1 MGGGIFANPD
11 ARHPFAS
18 EGRTYSKGILL
29 EGKHGFGP
37 KSSRTKLTEKPEL
50 ESSGRQF
57 CRLGKKLS
65 FRQEKLLFRQE
76 FGAVRGR
83 PELPNG
89 VLSTLRLAPVGW
101 VSPPRVLNMR
111 VKWLGETKPAASA
124 ISVMVT
130 PGVQE
135 HHSRRF
141 PKRIMAL
148 HGRQPRFLIP
158 EHPRNIAAENPP
170 VIFRFGDAFSG
181 EELSSANAGAV
192 PVA

>member
-1 MGGGIFANPD
+1 MEA
-11 ARHPFAS
+11 
-18 EGRTYSKGILL
+18 
-29 EGKHGFGP
+29 GKPGFGAWFENKINRKTGTG
-37 KSSRTKLTEKPEL
+37 KS
-50 ESSGRQF
+50 
-57 CRLGKKLS
+57 RLSILS

-124 ISVMVT
+124 ISVMLN

-135 HHSRRF
+135 HHSR
-141 PKRIMAL
+141 
-148 HGRQPRFLIP
+148 
-158 EHPRNIAAENPP
+158 
-170 VIFRFGDAFSG
+170 
-181 EELSSANAGAV
+181 
-192 PVA
+192 

>member
-1 MGGGIFANPD
+1 M
-11 ARHPFAS
+11 
-18 EGRTYSKGILL
+18 
-29 EGKHGFGP
+29 
-37 KSSRTKLTEKPEL
+37 
-50 ESSGRQF
+50 
-57 CRLGKKLS
+57 
-65 FRQEKLLFRQE
+65 FRQE

-83 PELPNG
+83 SALQNG
-89 VLSTLRLAPVGW
+89 AVFALQFAPVGW

-124 ISVMVT
+124 ISVMLN

-170 VIFRFGDAFSG
+170 VIFRFGDAFRERSCPLRMPELYPSPDG
-181 EELSSANAGAV
+181 SEVYLCPTTGGLSDKGPRSARRAVFSQVEPQIIHRITCQRKHNPLSQTPSYKYSFRLNEEPS
-192 PVA
+192 

>member
-1 MGGGIFANPD
+1 MSI
-11 ARHPFAS
+11 
-18 EGRTYSKGILL
+18 
-29 EGKHGFGP
+29 
-37 KSSRTKLTEKPEL
+37 
-50 ESSGRQF
+50 
-57 CRLGKKLS
+57 LS

-124 ISVMVT
+124 ISVMLN

-170 VIFRFGDAFSG
+170 RDFSFRRCFFGRGVVLCECRSCTRRLMGARCTFVRQPAVCPTKVLALRGGRCSPKSNPK
-181 EELSSANAGAV
+181 SSIE
-192 PVA
+192 

>member
-1 MGGGIFANPD
+1 MEA
-11 ARHPFAS
+11 
-18 EGRTYSKGILL
+18 
-29 EGKHGFGP
+29 GKPGFGAWFENKINRKTGTG
-37 KSSRTKLTEKPEL
+37 KS
-50 ESSGRQF
+50 
-57 CRLGKKLS
+57 RLSILS
-65 FRQEKLLFRQE
+65 FRQENLLFRQE
-76 FGAVRGR
+76 KNGR
-83 PELPNG
+83 SGKKAGPSEAGRSYQTEL
-89 VLSTLRLAPVGW
+89 
-101 VSPPRVLNMR
+101 SPPCVLRQLEGETPSRALNMR

-124 ISVMVT
+124 ISVMLN

-170 VIFRFGDAFSG
+170 VIFRFGNAYSREETLFLDAG
-181 EELSSANAGAV
+181 TV

>member
-1 MGGGIFANPD
+1 MSI
-11 ARHPFAS
+11 
-18 EGRTYSKGILL
+18 
-29 EGKHGFGP
+29 
-37 KSSRTKLTEKPEL
+37 
-50 ESSGRQF
+50 
-57 CRLGKKLS
+57 LS

-124 ISVMVT
+124 ISVMLN

-170 VIFRFGDAFSG
+170 VIFRFGDAFSRKEVVPENDISAKRRKKTAGRTPSVKPCGFATSLSEGGSG
-181 EELSSANAGAV
+181 ETGSFAPEPETLPMRKAPSLRGLSPQATGGVCS
-192 PVA
+192 

>member
-1 MGGGIFANPD
+1 MEA
-11 ARHPFAS
+11 
-18 EGRTYSKGILL
+18 
-29 EGKHGFGP
+29 GKPGFGAWFENKINRKTGTG
-37 KSSRTKLTEKPEL
+37 KS
-50 ESSGRQF
+50 
-57 CRLGKKLS
+57 RLSILS

-124 ISVMVT
+124 ISVMLN

>member
-1 MGGGIFANPD
+1 MELIEP
-11 ARHPFAS
+11 
-18 EGRTYSKGILL
+18 T
-29 EGKHGFGP
+29 
-37 KSSRTKLTEKPEL
+37 LTEKPEL
-50 ESSGRQF
+50 ESPGCQF
-57 CRLGKKLS
+57 CRLGKKNCCLGKNS
-65 FRQEKLLFRQE
+65 GPSEAGRSYKTRPSEAGWRYKTGSSSPCSLRQLEGE
-76 FGAVRGR
+76 T
-83 PELPNG
+83 P
-89 VLSTLRLAPVGW
+89 S
-101 VSPPRVLNMR
+101 RVLNMR

-124 ISVMVT
+124 ISVMFSSG
-130 PGVQE
+130 GVQE

-158 EHPRNIAAENPP
+158 EDSRNIAAENPP

>member
-1 MGGGIFANPD
+1 MRP
-11 ARHPFAS
+11 S
-18 EGRTYSKGILL
+18 EAGWRYKTGPSSPCSLRQL
-29 EGKHGFGP
+29 EGETP
-37 KSSRTKLTEKPEL
+37 S
-50 ESSGRQF
+50 
-57 CRLGKKLS
+57 
-65 FRQEKLLFRQE
+65 
-76 FGAVRGR
+76 
-83 PELPNG
+83 
-89 VLSTLRLAPVGW
+89 
-101 VSPPRVLNMR
+101 RVLNMR

-124 ISVMVT
+124 ISVMLN

>member
-1 MGGGIFANPD
+1 MGEP
-11 ARHPFAS
+11 
-18 EGRTYSKGILL
+18 
-29 EGKHGFGP
+29 
-37 KSSRTKLTEKPEL
+37 
-50 ESSGRQF
+50 
-57 CRLGKKLS
+57 
-65 FRQEKLLFRQE
+65 
-76 FGAVRGR
+76 
-83 PELPNG
+83 
-89 VLSTLRLAPVGW
+89 
-101 VSPPRVLNMR
+101 PPRVLNMR

-124 ISVMVT
+124 ISVMLN